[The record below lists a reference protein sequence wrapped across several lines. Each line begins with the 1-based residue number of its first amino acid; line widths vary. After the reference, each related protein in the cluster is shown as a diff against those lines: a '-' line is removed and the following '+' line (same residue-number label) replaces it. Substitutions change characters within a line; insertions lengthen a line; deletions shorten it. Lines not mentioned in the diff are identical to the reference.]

1 MQMVIAIYSI
11 LTHLV
16 DLACLDVINDEY
28 VQVLEE
34 MENILMNEK

>member
-1 MQMVIAIYSI
+1 MQMVFAIYSI

-16 DLACLDVINDEY
+16 DLARLDVINDEF

-34 MENILMNEK
+34 MESILIDQK